1 LRANLENHWRVA
13 VRRAVPSTGKLNETR
28 TTRWTLSLRLGN
40 VSAMGQRHPD
50 RISIVER
57 RPGCETVEAM
67 TARRWLVQARCP
79 SCRLTLDV
87 DLFLVG
93 SVKGPRTRLWDRDA
107 KCRRHGCKGRMV
119 FEAKAPGMVTFERL
133 AGHPVKR
140 EPAWKR
146 GREGA

>member
-1 LRANLENHWRVA
+1 MGHRNL
-13 VRRAVPSTGKLNETR
+13 
-28 TTRWTLSLRLGN
+28 
-40 VSAMGQRHPD
+40 D

-67 TARRWLVQARCP
+67 AAHRWQVRAKCP
-79 SCRLTLDV
+79 SCRLELDV

-93 SVKGPRTRLWDRDA
+93 SVKGPKTSLWDRDV

-119 FEAKAPGMVTFERL
+119 FEAKAPGMLSFERL

-146 GREGA
+146 GRG